1 MASKIITEELKQEI
15 IEFYKSR
22 PMAMKTVCEKFNL
35 SSPTVGKILKDIPKY
50 SKASI
55 FNPELDEGFF
65 SVIDTEAKAYF
76 LGLLISDGN
85 VF

>member
-22 PMAMKTVCEKFNL
+22 PMAMKAVCEKFNL

-55 FNPELDEGFF
+55 FNPELDEKFF
-65 SVIDTEAKAYF
+65 SVIDTEEKAYF